1 MKKISQTLFL
11 LFSISIVL
19 AQDTIPK
26 KTGWR
31 INDKPSLSSKNNI
44 LHIVN
49 SNYVSEEF
57 LKTLNPNNIKSINIY
72 KRQASRAIYNQKE
85 LEGAIVITTQN
96 ISKKEL
102 KKLYKLYAY
111 KYSENKGKEF
121 TITGNVVDCEKNV
134 LSGVIIK
141 NLNSKNE
148 SSTDFNGNFKIE
160 VHENDVLQFVSLN
173 YESQKV
179 LVEKQK
185 NISVSLSQK
194 AVIIPNSNDKIIVK
208 KPIIYLYPTEETEV
222 TLQFN
227 FKGKLL
233 TTFPKYENKWQVIVS
248 PNGQI
253 YDTKT
258 KRNYSSL
265 FWDGEINLPNEHYQ
279 YEDGFVIE
287 KENLTTF
294 FIEKLEY
301 MGLNNQETNEFIQF
315 WLPILEQNKYN
326 FIHFLVN
333 DDCNEI
339 SVNTIHPKPETSIRV
354 YMEFYSLEQLKI
366 IKEQKL
372 PKTERKG
379 FTIVE
384 WGGTDVTNKIQKN
397 EL

>member
-1 MKKISQTLFL
+1 M
-11 LFSISIVL
+11 
-19 AQDTIPK
+19 
-26 KTGWR
+26 
-31 INDKPSLSSKNNI
+31 
-44 LHIVN
+44 
-49 SNYVSEEF
+49 
-57 LKTLNPNNIKSINIY
+57 
-72 KRQASRAIYNQKE
+72 
-85 LEGAIVITTQN
+85 
-96 ISKKEL
+96 
-102 KKLYKLYAY
+102 
-111 KYSENKGKEF
+111 
-121 TITGNVVDCEKNV
+121 
-134 LSGVIIK
+134 
-141 NLNSKNE
+141 
-148 SSTDFNGNFKIE
+148 
-160 VHENDVLQFVSLN
+160 
-173 YESQKV
+173 
-179 LVEKQK
+179 
-185 NISVSLSQK
+185 
-194 AVIIPNSNDKIIVK
+194 IPNSNDKIIVK